1 MQTNNGQVFTISSS
15 DATAKGQ
22 VKVQGFL
29 VLEGSIA
36 RLHISPS
43 GVNRI
48 QPRRDQLMKEGV
60 VEKHADGLKFTRDYL
75 FDSPSGAA
83 SFVLGQQSIGWTEW
97 KTPQGETLSQ
107 VMRLARDED
116 APILSESQQAAIL
129 EKHELLLADGKL
141 PTTEELEQSY
151 TLFRERFAA

>member
-1 MQTNNGQVFTISSS
+1 
-15 DATAKGQ
+15 
-22 VKVQGFL
+22 
-29 VLEGSIA
+29 
-36 RLHISPS
+36 
-43 GVNRI
+43 
-48 QPRRDQLMKEGV
+48 MKEGV